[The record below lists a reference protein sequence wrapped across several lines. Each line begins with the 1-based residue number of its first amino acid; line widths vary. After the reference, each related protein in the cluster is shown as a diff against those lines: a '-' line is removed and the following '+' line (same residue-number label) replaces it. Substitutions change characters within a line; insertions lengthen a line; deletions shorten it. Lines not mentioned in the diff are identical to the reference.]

1 MKRITPQ
8 MVREA
13 YAKTGLIPV
22 RHSFYDHGPRCD
34 HDTRCGCPGTAV
46 AIAHNPALLDEFEED
61 YQNDT
66 GAQFELVDL
75 ELDRMDNR
83 VGHPGEGYLSG
94 FIQGIDGT
102 AAFIGT
108 GGIIDDWAWSIQ
120 HLPGFALGYGD
131 AIAIRQEIDL
141 PTFSKLAA

>member
-46 AIAHNPALLDEFEED
+46 AIAQNPALLDLFEDD

-66 GAQFELVDL
+66 GDMYDLVDR
-75 ELDRMDNR
+75 EIEAVD
-83 VGHPGEGYLSG
+83 GYLSG

-102 AAFIGT
+102 AAFMGS
-108 GGIIDDWAWSIQ
+108 GGIIDDWTWSIQ
-120 HLPGFALGYGD
+120 NMPGFALGYGD
-131 AIAIRQEIDL
+131 AIAVRQEIDL
-141 PTFSKLAA
+141 PKLADVLR